1 METLFQINGFAVL
14 VELFL
19 KSTLILSIA
28 LGLTFLARKQ
38 PASVRHFVLGLSL
51 LTLLVLPFLAVFMPG
66 WRTGLLPSWPREPGK
81 STVVTSAQSLQPTSP
96 TIGGDTRIQVQT
108 RYSTQDEAAGA
119 HLLLKPQYRIGFTAL
134 WLLASGFMLVKIL
147 FGLYGA
153 SRLTRQGISIKGYP
167 WQQLFLWFLEKMSL
181 KRNVR
186 LIKNPRVAMP
196 MTWGVLN
203 PVVLMPPDSEKW
215 PVEHCSSVLFHEL
228 SHVKRGD
235 FLVMLL
241 CRIACSLYWLNP
253 LSWIVFKL
261 LRKEQEKACDEMVL
275 KAGIKPSTYAS
286 ALLRLKQAVD
296 VGRYMPSPA
305 IGMAGNSEL
314 NERLT
319 TILEKKF
326 KTKEI
331 KMKTKIMLMLLIF
344 LTITLIGTAKPE
356 QTQSAA
362 GTQQTAAVE
371 DKAADAEK
379 AQAADE
385 EKKKEAEKVEHKCSE
400 ECLKKCLEKG
410 EHKCSEECLR
420 KCIEGCLKKCEG
432 KDDKKYSEGC
442 LKKCTEECL
451 KKCTEKAQHKC
462 IVKCKMLKDEGDA
475 KEKKIMII
483 MNDDEKDKGEKEKVE
498 KIVICPGH
506 GGAAEKDI
514 EKHVMEIEKIAG
526 KEGKCCKY
534 VMICRDKEGKEG
546 AEPKIIEIKEGKE
559 GDEPEIIKIKE
570 GKEGEEEKEI
580 VILKKGACAGA
591 GPGKNMKLELISE
604 NTVGGDI
611 LNKIKEA
618 VKTLQGKL
626 PELCKVSTE
635 LSETAQKIIIDC
647 PMDKPDPET
656 CKTAQK
662 NIEEFEKEFK
672 NLFPDKEGKK
682 PLMKKMYI
690 KLDVK
695 EEKEES

>member
-1 METLFQINGFAVL
+1 METLFQFNVFAVL

-19 KSTLILSIA
+19 KSSLLLSIA

-38 PASVRHFVLGLSL
+38 PASVRHFVLGFSL
-51 LTLLVLPFLAVFMPG
+51 LGLLVLPFLAAFMPG
-66 WRTGLLPSWPREPGK
+66 WRTGLLPSWPQVPGK
-81 STVVTSAQSLQPTSP
+81 STAAAITHSLQLPPPNT
-96 TIGGDTRIQVQT
+96 GGENPIHLQT
-108 RYSTQDEAAGA
+108 HYSTQDEAAAGA
-119 HLLLKPQYRIGFTAL
+119 NLLLKPQYRVGFTAL
-134 WLLASGFMLVKIL
+134 WFLVSGFLLVKIL

-153 SRLTRQGISIKGYP
+153 SRLTRQGISINGYP

-186 LIKNPRVAMP
+186 LIKNQRVAMP
-196 MTWGVLN
+196 MTWGVIN
-203 PVVLMPPDSEKW
+203 PVVLMPPDSVKW
-215 PVEHCSSVLFHEL
+215 PMEDCSSVLFHEL

-253 LSWIVFKL
+253 LSWIAFKL

-286 ALLRLKQAVD
+286 ALLRMKQAVD

-305 IGMAGNSEL
+305 LGMAGNSEL

-331 KMKTKIMLMLLIF
+331 KMKTKLMLLLLVF
-344 LTITLIGTAKPE
+344 LTITFIGTAKPE

-362 GTQQTAAVE
+362 KTQQTAAIE
-371 DKAADAEK
+371 NKAADTEK
-379 AQAADE
+379 TQTADE
-385 EKKKEAEKVEHKCSE
+385 EKKKETEKAVHKCSEECLKKCMEKGQHKCSAKGEHKCSE
-400 ECLKKCLEKG
+400 ECLKKCMEKSQ
-410 EHKCSEECLR
+410 HKCSEECL
-420 KCIEGCLKKCEG
+420 KKCKEKCLL
-432 KDDKKYSEGC
+432 KDA
-442 LKKCTEECL
+442 
-451 KKCTEKAQHKC
+451 EKGQHKC
-462 IVKCKMLKDEGDA
+462 IMKCMQKGDGDA

-483 MNDDEKDKGEKEKVE
+483 IKDDEDDKGEKGKTE
-498 KIVICPGH
+498 KIIICPGSGGH
-506 GGAAEKDI
+506 GEKDI
-514 EKHVMEIEKIAG
+514 EKHLKEIEKSEG
-526 KEGKCCKY
+526 KEGKCCKRI
-534 VMICRDKEGKEG
+534 MICRDKEGKEG

-559 GDEPEIIKIKE
+559 GDEAEIIKIKE

-580 VILKKGACAGA
+580 VILKKGACAMKGA
-591 GPGKNMKLELISE
+591 GKSMKLELISE
-604 NTVGGDI
+604 NKIGGDI
-611 LNKIKEA
+611 LNKIKES
-618 VKTLQGKL
+618 VKLLQGKL
-626 PELCKVSTE
+626 PELCKVTTE

-647 PMDKPDPET
+647 PMDKPDHET

-690 KLDVK
+690 KIDAK

>member
-1 METLFQINGFAVL
+1 MTMETLFQINGFAVL

-19 KSTLILSIA
+19 KSTVILSIG

-38 PASVRHFVLGLSL
+38 PASIRHFLLCLSL
-51 LTLLVLPFLAVFMPG
+51 LGLLALPFLTVLMPG
-66 WRTGLLPSWPREPGK
+66 WQTGLLPSWTQDPGK
-81 STVVTSAQSLQPTSP
+81 STAVTVTQSLQLPSP
-96 TIGGDTRIQVQT
+96 GAGEEKSMQLQTHYSIQDDAETGGN
-108 RYSTQDEAAGA
+108 
-119 HLLLKPQYRIGFTAL
+119 LLLKPQYRMGFTLL
-134 WLLASGFMLVKIL
+134 WLLVSVFMLVKIL

-181 KRNVR
+181 KRKVR
-186 LIKNPRVAMP
+186 LIKNQRVTVP
-196 MTWGVLN
+196 MTWGVVN
-203 PVVLMPPDSEKW
+203 PVVMMPPDSITW
-215 PVEHCSSVLFHEL
+215 PMEQCSSVLFHEL

-241 CRIACSLYWLNP
+241 CRISCTLYWLNP
-253 LSWIVFKL
+253 LSWVAFKL

-286 ALLRLKQAVD
+286 ALLRLKQTMD

-314 NERLT
+314 HDRLT

-331 KMKTKIMLMLLIF
+331 KMKTKIMLMILIF

-356 QTQSAA
+356 EKQSVAKA
-362 GTQQTAAVE
+362 PQTAA
-371 DKAADAEK
+371 AAEK

-385 EKKKEAEKVEHKCSE
+385 EKKKDAEFSGHKCIEECLKKCAEKGEHKYNEECLKKCLEEHLIKSDETGQHKCSE
-400 ECLKKCLEKG
+400 ECLKKCAEK
-410 EHKCSEECLR
+410 
-420 KCIEGCLKKCEG
+420 
-432 KDDKKYSEGC
+432 YM
-442 LKKCTEECL
+442 T
-451 KKCTEKAQHKC
+451 KCTEKGEHKC
-462 IVKCKMLKDEGDA
+462 IVKCKMLKGEGDA

-483 MNDDEKDKGEKEKVE
+483 INDDEKDKGEKGKTE

-580 VILKKGACAGA
+580 VILKKGACAMEGA
-591 GPGKNMKLELISE
+591 GKSMKLELISE
-604 NTVGGDI
+604 NTVGGNI

-626 PELCKVSTE
+626 PELCKVTTE

-662 NIEEFEKEFK
+662 YIEEFENRWSISDCFSRRR
-672 NLFPDKEGKK
+672 LRASTTRSGSW
-682 PLMKKMYI
+682 LS
-690 KLDVK
+690 V
-695 EEKEES
+695 